1 MRVIIRRKNFKVE
14 TNAELTQML
23 ALSDKHTEI
32 VIIILFYIVL
42 FYNIYYNSKC

>member
-14 TNAELTQML
+14 TNTELTQML

-32 VIIILFYIVL
+32 AIIILFY
-42 FYNIYYNSKC
+42 NSYYNSKC